1 MTRNGVTTV
10 NTGTQDAGAVIEA
23 GRRRLR
29 LLLITALLALAVTG
43 IALVATTTPDRT
55 EQAAPVCLVFG
66 LGPVN
71 NGKAVIAAGLAM
83 GVPEQGIVTGLTA
96 AMQETE
102 LRNLANPNVSDSL
115 AAAHDGLAVDH
126 QAVGILQQGATWGS
140 AEERMA
146 PAVAAEKFYTAMRSV
161 DGWEQMAPAELAAL
175 VQRSAWPDGYL
186 DEVAPAREFYRSYIG
201 EVQVAHCSAGGA
213 ADAALVGAGS

>member
-10 NTGTQDAGAVIEA
+10 NNGTQDADAVIEA
-23 GRRRLR
+23 GRHRLR
-29 LLLITALLALAVTG
+29 LFLITALLTLAVTG
-43 IALVATTTPDRT
+43 IALVATTPDRT
-55 EQAAPVCLVFG
+55 EQANPVCLVFG

-83 GVPEQGIVTGLTA
+83 DVPEQGIIAGLTA

-102 LRNLANPNVSDSL
+102 LHNLANPNVPDSL
-115 AAAHDGLAVDH
+115 TAAHDGLAVDH

-140 AEERMA
+140 AGERMS
-146 PAVAAEKFYTAMRSV
+146 PAIAAEKFYTAMRSV
-161 DGWEQMAPAELAAL
+161 DGWQQMQPAALAAM

-186 DEVAPAREFYRSYIG
+186 DEVASAREFYRSHIG

-213 ADAALVGAGS
+213 AGAALVGAGS

>member
-10 NTGTQDAGAVIEA
+10 NNGTHDAGAVIEA

-29 LLLITALLALAVTG
+29 LLLIAALLALAVTG
-43 IALVATTTPDRT
+43 TVLVVATPDRT

-83 GVPEQGIVTGLTA
+83 NVPEQGIVAGLTA

-102 LRNLANPNVSDSL
+102 LRNLANPNVPDSL
-115 AAAHDGLAVDH
+115 AAAHDGLAVDR
-126 QAVGILQQGATWGS
+126 QALGILQQGATWGS
-140 AEERMA
+140 AGERMS
-146 PAVAAEKFYTAMRSV
+146 PVIAAENFYAAMLSV
-161 DGWEQMAPAELAAL
+161 DGWQQMQPGDLAAL
-175 VQRSAWPDGYL
+175 VQRSAWPDGYH
-186 DEVAPAREFYRSYIG
+186 DEVAPAREFYRSHVG
-201 EVQVAHCSAGGA
+201 EVEVTRCSAGGS
-213 ADAALVGAGS
+213 ALVGARS

>member
-1 MTRNGVTTV
+1 MTRNGATTV
-10 NTGTQDAGAVIEA
+10 NDVTQDAGAVIEA

-29 LLLITALLALAVTG
+29 LLLITALLALAVTS
-43 IALVATTTPDRT
+43 IALVATTPDRA
-55 EQAAPVCLVFG
+55 ERAAPVCLVFG

-71 NGKAVIAAGLAM
+71 NGKAVIAAGLALD
-83 GVPEQGIVTGLTA
+83 VPEQGIVAGLTA

-102 LRNLANPNVSDSL
+102 LHNLANPNVPDSL
-115 AAAHDGLAVDH
+115 AAAHDGLALDH

-140 AEERMA
+140 AGERMT
-146 PAVAAEKFYTAMRSV
+146 PAIAAEKFYTAMRSV
-161 DGWEQMAPAELAAL
+161 EGWQQMAPAELAAL

-186 DEVAPAREFYRSYIG
+186 DEVAPAREFYRSHVG
-201 EVQVAHCSAGGA
+201 EVQVAHCSNGGA